1 MNSAPHCHYSNMTNL
16 QLRLVLCYIYIVISQ
31 ARPFSSDD
39 DDESNWESSDDT
51 SDDDNYSRIDLIK
64 LGVIVG
70 VSIWMIAFVS
80 LCVFFCVHMKSSSV
94 ISTDIPV
101 IPAINGEGIY
111 EEVGNMNDENYIME
125 V

>member
-1 MNSAPHCHYSNMTNL
+1 MNSAPHFQYSNMTNL

-39 DDESNWESSDDT
+39 DERNWESSDDT

-70 VSIWMIAFVS
+70 VSILMIAFFS

-101 IPAINGEGIY
+101 IPVINGEGID

>member
-39 DDESNWESSDDT
+39 DERNWESSDDT

-70 VSIWMIAFVS
+70 VSILMIAFFS

-101 IPAINGEGIY
+101 INGEGID

>member
-1 MNSAPHCHYSNMTNL
+1 MNRDPPCHYSNMTNL

-39 DDESNWESSDDT
+39 DDESNRVT
-51 SDDDNYSRIDLIK
+51 SDDDNYSRIDFIK

-80 LCVFFCVHMKSSSV
+80 LCVFFCVHMKSSPV

-101 IPAINGEGIY
+101 IPVINGEGIN
-111 EEVGNMNDENYIME
+111 EEVGHMNDENYIME